1 MLRTD
6 TISLHVP
13 EPLALIDATLL
24 FAVQILIAR
33 HPELLLP
40 PEVPVLHPPPGLRAA
55 RRLLDGIRDLHRA
68 IEAYRDILPC
78 ARGDGRPVRGDDVDD
93 GIPF

>member
-6 TISLHVP
+6 SVSLHVP
-13 EPLALIDATLL
+13 EPIALIDATLL

-40 PEVPVLHPPPGLRAA
+40 PEVPMLHPPPGLRAA
-55 RRLLDGIRDLHRA
+55 RHLLEGIRDLHRTLT
-68 IEAYRDILPC
+68 AYRDCLPRQTPRD
-78 ARGDGRPVRGDDVDD
+78 ALDDD
-93 GIPF
+93 IPF

>member
-6 TISLHVP
+6 SVSLHVP

-24 FAVQILIAR
+24 FAVQVLIAR

-68 IEAYRDILPC
+68 ITMYRDCLP
-78 ARGDGRPVRGDDVDD
+78 AAPGDNPTPHDAVDD
-93 GIPF
+93 DIPF